1 VFRIDDIRRSLLRQ
15 NLSFPPYKFQ
25 PGVAAV
31 AMVLAGQGA
40 SLHLCFIR
48 RADRQGDPWSGH
60 MAFPGGRASAADR
73 SAQAAAERE
82 TREEVGL
89 SLGDAQLISPLPDLP
104 VRRAGID
111 TGILLCPF
119 VYYLGP
125 EPAELVP
132 NHEVAGAY
140 WIDLGYLWDKRN
152 ITQLDLVY
160 NDIPM
165 VFPAIRF
172 EDQLIWGLTL
182 RVLAVFAEVIGSPLP
197 S

>member
-1 VFRIDDIRRSLLRQ
+1 
-15 NLSFPPYKFQ
+15 
-25 PGVAAV
+25 
-31 AMVLAGQGA
+31 MVLAGQGA
-40 SLHLCFIR
+40 RLQLCFIR
-48 RADRQGDPWSGH
+48 RADRKGDPWSGH

-82 TREEVGL
+82 TLEEVGL

-125 EPAELVP
+125 ETAELVP
-132 NHEVAGAY
+132 NSEVAGAY

-172 EDQLIWGLTL
+172 GDQLIWGLTL
-182 RVLAVFAEVIGSPLP
+182 RVLTVFAEVIGSPLLL
-197 S
+197 